1 MKMLGKLLH
10 HAISGKK
17 PFCATTISTH
27 YHQTQC
33 ILMEN
38 PISLY
43 AGRMLMGITKFLS
56 A

>member
-1 MKMLGKLLH
+1 MLGKLLH
-10 HAISGKK
+10 RVISGKK
-17 PFCATTISTH
+17 ALCATTISTH
-27 YHQTQC
+27 YHQAQC

-43 AGRMLMGITKFLS
+43 EGRMLMGITKSLS